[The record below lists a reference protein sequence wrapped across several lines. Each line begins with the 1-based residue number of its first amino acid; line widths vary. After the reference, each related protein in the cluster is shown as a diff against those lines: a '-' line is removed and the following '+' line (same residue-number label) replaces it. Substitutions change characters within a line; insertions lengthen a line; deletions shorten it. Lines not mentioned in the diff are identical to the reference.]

1 MENNIEF
8 PVFRKL
14 NNNRSYYNIINDREF
29 EEIQVIGSKR
39 KYYRHLAKQ
48 YPEILLI
55 QDLIHFTN
63 EGIKESNNEEWMKIA
78 NI

>member
-29 EEIQVIGSKR
+29 EEIQVIGNKR

-48 YPEILLI
+48 YPEILFI
-55 QDLIHFTN
+55 QDLMNFRHN
-63 EGIKESNNEEWMKIA
+63 GIQISILSEWNNMLK
-78 NI
+78 